1 MLPFGKEAGNLADTD
16 VSCCNSVSRKR
27 ISEMGKNAEMEDRV
41 TNFFFFNWQVDKELI
56 MKIRIEKEGD
66 WFLEVP

>member
-1 MLPFGKEAGNLADTD
+1 MYRVAILFQGKGYLKWGKMQRWKTELL
-16 VSCCNSVSRKR
+16 
-27 ISEMGKNAEMEDRV
+27 IS
-41 TNFFFFNWQVDKELI
+41 FFNWQVDKELI